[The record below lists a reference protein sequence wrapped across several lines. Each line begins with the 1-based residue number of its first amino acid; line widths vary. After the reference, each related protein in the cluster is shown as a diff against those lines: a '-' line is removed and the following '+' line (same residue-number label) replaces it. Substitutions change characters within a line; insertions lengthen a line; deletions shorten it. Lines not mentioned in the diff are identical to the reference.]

1 MRIQLPNDVVAVGY
15 KEVRPYCHEQIFQSS
30 SAGFTG
36 SEREFVE
43 AGHGYEYVQIDA
55 YTRLVGSDV
64 GSAPPLHR
72 ALAEMPKES
81 VERLVR
87 WALAASKRDPRET
100 PAYLDKLMAPS
111 GPGRARFRSVVSVV
125 EGVVYFRESSRPFDD
140 HGKSACLSLAKWRK
154 WAAKASVQHK
164 ASLQALI
171 YPLPGYWVE
180 WEILGACEALGIDLE
195 HLADHEDEAVT
206 PTAASSATSV

>member
-15 KEVRPYCHEQIFQSS
+15 KEVRPYHYEQIFRSE

-43 AGHGYEYVQIDA
+43 AGHGYEYVEIDA

-64 GSAPPLHR
+64 GSAPPLLR
-72 ALAEMPKES
+72 ALAEMPEES
-81 VERLVR
+81 VDRLVR
-87 WALAASKRDPRET
+87 WALAASRRDPRVC
-100 PAYLDKLMAPS
+100 PAYLDKLNAPS
-111 GPGRARFRSVVSVV
+111 GPGRARYRGVVCVV
-125 EGVVYFRESSRPFDD
+125 DGVVYFRESSRPFDD
-140 HGKSACLSLAKWRK
+140 HGKPGSLLLAKWRK

-164 ASLQALI
+164 ASLQMLV

-180 WEILGACEALGIDLE
+180 WEILDACEALGIDLE
-195 HLADHEDEAVT
+195 NLAGPGGEDVAPAEKSGAI
-206 PTAASSATSV
+206 SA